1 MQLMGDKT
9 KFIAFLEL
17 HKNKA
22 DKIRQGIDKAK
33 ALMADQGGR
42 AFHDVFEY
50 GELISMRSSQRTKS
64 LRRGPSWWRSRR
76 PLRRRT
82 SRRTRSNV

>member
-42 AFHDVFEY
+42 AFHDMSERGV
-50 GELISMRSSQRTKS
+50 LISMRSS
-64 LRRGPSWWRSRR
+64 
-76 PLRRRT
+76 
-82 SRRTRSNV
+82 